1 MRKRTFRVRVWL
13 NEMEYNTLKISVKKS
28 GLSQEAFLRKV
39 LNGYQV
45 KEFPPLEFREL
56 IRQICAIGNS
66 LNQIAAKANS
76 LHMLDA
82 DKYHQNY
89 RQLLNI
95 LLSIQKKCEEPEKIP
110 PE

>member
-1 MRKRTFRVRVWL
+1 MRKRTFRARVWL
-13 NEMEYNTLKISVKKS
+13 SETEYKVLKMNVQKS

-39 LNGYQV
+39 LNGFQV
-45 KEFPPLEFREL
+45 KAFPPLEFREL

>member
-13 NEMEYNTLKISVKKS
+13 NEMEYNTLKITVQKS

-39 LNGYQV
+39 LNGFQV

-82 DKYHQNY
+82 DKYQQNY

>member
-13 NEMEYNTLKISVKKS
+13 NEMEYNTLKISVQKS

-45 KEFPPLEFREL
+45 KEFPPMEFREM
-56 IRQICAIGNS
+56 IRQICGIGNS

-82 DKYHQNY
+82 DKYQQNY
-89 RQLLNI
+89 WQLLNI

>member
-1 MRKRTFRVRVWL
+1 MIKRTHSVLFRL
-13 NEMEYNTLKISVKKS
+13 SESELKHLHAQVQKS

-45 KEFPPLEFREL
+45 KAFPPLEFREL
-56 IRQICAIGNS
+56 IRQICSIGNS

-82 DKYHQNY
+82 EKYQQKY
-89 RQLLNI
+89 QQLLNI

>member
-13 NEMEYNTLKISVKKS
+13 NEMEYNTLKISVQKS

-45 KEFPPLEFREL
+45 KEFPPMEFREL

-82 DKYHQNY
+82 DKYQQNY

>member
-1 MRKRTFRVRVWL
+1 MIKRTHSVLFRLSESELQHLHAQVQ
-13 NEMEYNTLKISVKKS
+13 KS

-45 KEFPPLEFREL
+45 KAFPPLEFREL

-66 LNQIAAKANS
+66 LSQIAAKANS

-82 DKYHQNY
+82 DKYQQNY

>member
-1 MRKRTFRVRVWL
+1 MRKRTFRARVWL
-13 NEMEYNTLKISVKKS
+13 SETENKTLKMNVQKS

-56 IRQICAIGNS
+56 IRQICSIGNS
-66 LNQIAAKANS
+66 LNQVAAKANS

-82 DKYHQNY
+82 EKYHQNY

>member
-13 NEMEYNTLKISVKKS
+13 NDKEYNTLKMNVEKS

-39 LNGYQV
+39 LNGYQI
-45 KEFPPLEFREL
+45 KEFPPLDFREL
-56 IRQICAIGNS
+56 IRQICSVGNS

-82 DKYHQNY
+82 DKYQQNY
-89 RQLLNI
+89 KQLLNI
-95 LLSIQKKCEEPEKIP
+95 LLYIQKKCEEPEKISLK
-110 PE
+110 

>member
-1 MRKRTFRVRVWL
+1 MRKRTFRARVWL
-13 NEMEYNTLKISVKKS
+13 SKTEYKTLKMNVQKS

-39 LNGYQV
+39 LNGFQV
-45 KEFPPLEFREL
+45 KAFPPLEFREL

-82 DKYHQNY
+82 DKYQQNY
-89 RQLLNI
+89 QQLLNI
-95 LLSIQKKCEEPEKIP
+95 LLSIQKKCEEPEKIR

>member
-13 NEMEYNTLKISVKKS
+13 NEMEYNTLKISVQKS
-28 GLSQEAFLRKV
+28 GLSQEAFLRKI

-82 DKYHQNY
+82 EKYRQNY

>member
-13 NEMEYNTLKISVKKS
+13 NEMEYNTLKINVQKS

-39 LNGYQV
+39 LNGFQV
-45 KEFPPLEFREL
+45 KAFPPLEFREL

-82 DKYHQNY
+82 DKYQQNY
-89 RQLLNI
+89 RQLLNV

>member
-1 MRKRTFRVRVWL
+1 MRKRNHYVMVRMSEVEL
-13 NEMEYNTLKISVKKS
+13 QKFQTQVQKS

-39 LNGYQV
+39 LNGFQV
-45 KEFPPLEFREL
+45 KAFPPLEFREL

-76 LHMLDA
+76 LHMLDT

>member
-13 NEMEYNTLKISVKKS
+13 NEMEYNTLKISVQKS
-28 GLSQEAFLRKV
+28 GLSQEAFLRKI

-82 DKYHQNY
+82 EKYQQNY

>member
-13 NEMEYNTLKISVKKS
+13 NEMEYNTLKISVQKS
-28 GLSQEAFLRKV
+28 GLSQEAFLRKI

-82 DKYHQNY
+82 EKYQQNY

-110 PE
+110 PK

>member
-1 MRKRTFRVRVWL
+1 MRKRTFRARVWL
-13 NEMEYNTLKISVKKS
+13 SETENKTLKMNVQKS

-56 IRQICAIGNS
+56 IRQICSIGNS

-82 DKYHQNY
+82 EKYQQNY